1 MTGFSRLSGSIEK
14 YNWVWEV
21 KSLNSRGLDIRF
33 RIPKGLD
40 ELEYILRSALS
51 KKISRGSVTINLK
64 VDFLDSGENLN
75 LNYENLNNALKI
87 IEDINTK
94 INIHP
99 ISAGDILNIKG
110 VIQSNQEAFFEQ
122 QNDNLIEALKLS
134 FIKAVEQLVEVRL
147 NEGSKLKEVFDNALK
162 KLQTLIDDA
171 VQSADL
177 SKDIIKE
184 NIRINVNSLL
194 EKEKNLEGDRLYEE
208 LALIYSKSDVT
219 EELDRLNAH
228 YKSIKDLLMFNG
240 PIGRKLDFIL
250 QELNREANTLCSK
263 SITYKLNSIGLN
275 LKIVIDQLREQVQN
289 VE

>member
-177 SKDIIKE
+177 TKDIIKE